1 MCVGSSVS
9 QSVIKPFAH
18 SVSRLVGLSV
28 RGSRSGGSRSGGRP
42 RQSASDIIIGRLCI
56 CAFVVRVSY
65 LAGRSARLLRHFVAC
80 VVRRLVLSVGWF
92 LGRPSGL
99 VGG

>member
-1 MCVGSSVS
+1 MVGHVS
-9 QSVIKPFAH
+9 QSV
-18 SVSRLVGLSV
+18 
-28 RGSRSGGSRSGGRP
+28 
-42 RQSASDIIIGRLCI
+42 SDIIIGRLCI

-65 LAGRSARLLRHFVAC
+65 LAGRSARLLRHFVAY
-80 VVRRLVLSVGWF
+80 VVRWLVLSVGWF